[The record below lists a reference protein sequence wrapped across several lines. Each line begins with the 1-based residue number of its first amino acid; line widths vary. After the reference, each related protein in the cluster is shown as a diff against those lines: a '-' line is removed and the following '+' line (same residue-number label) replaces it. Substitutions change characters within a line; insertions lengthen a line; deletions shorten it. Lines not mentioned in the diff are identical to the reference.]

1 MKGLSK
7 KEIELI
13 SELEF
18 NKKYYFRR
26 EDIAHHFKKRSQLNH
41 TIHKLLQ
48 KKRIISLNR
57 NKYYLIPI
65 KAKRGKWAD
74 NPFIIADE
82 IFDGKDYFIG
92 GWAAANYWQLTDQI
106 PMKIEI
112 YTTKRQGKY
121 NILNTSFIF
130 RRTTKKRTKS
140 AVIKKI
146 ANLCF
151 RIQSKKD
158 TKKWIKSR
166 I

>member
-18 NKKYYFRR
+18 NKKYYFKR

-106 PMKIEI
+106 PMKIEV
-112 YTTKRQGKY
+112 YTTRRQGKY

-158 TKKWIKSR
+158 TKRWIKSR

>member
-18 NKKYYFRR
+18 SKKYYFSR
-26 EDIAHHFKKRSQLNH
+26 ENIAHHFKKRSQLNH

-48 KKRIISLNR
+48 KKRIISLNK

-82 IFDGKDYFIG
+82 MFDGKDYFIG
-92 GWAAANYWQLTDQI
+92 GWAAANYWQITDQI
-106 PMKIEI
+106 PMKIEV
-112 YTTKRQGKY
+112 YTTKRQGKC

-130 RRTTKKRTKS
+130 RRTTKKRINS
-140 AVIKKI
+140 AVEKKI
-146 ANLCF
+146 ANHVF
-151 RIQSKKD
+151 RIQSEKD